1 MGKVVQL
8 SYCTTRDA
16 AKVLGVTLRTVQ
28 LWVDSGIL
36 EAWKTEGGHR
46 RVSVASVEHL
56 ADTGI
61 PSAKPHDEPEV
72 RFKILVVEDDMAL
85 LKLYKMR
92 MACWNLPLDITLA
105 HNGYEALM
113 HVGRD
118 SPDMFI
124 SDLCMPGIDGLQML
138 RNLSTSRF
146 REGMEIVVVT
156 GMNPADLA
164 GMGGLPPSVRC
175 FYKPLPFADLCLLT
189 EQLLARRAEV

>member
-1 MGKVVQL
+1 
-8 SYCTTRDA
+8 
-16 AKVLGVTLRTVQ
+16 
-28 LWVDSGIL
+28 
-36 EAWKTEGGHR
+36 
-46 RVSVASVEHL
+46 
-56 ADTGI
+56 
-61 PSAKPHDEPEV
+61 
-72 RFKILVVEDDMAL
+72 MAL

-124 SDLCMPGIDGLQML
+124 ADLCMPGIDGLQML
-138 RNLSTSRF
+138 RNLATSRF

-156 GMNPADLA
+156 GMNPADLT
-164 GMGGLPPSVRC
+164 GLGGLPPSVRSFC
-175 FYKPLPFADLCLLT
+175 KPVPFADLRLLT